1 MKTIKNSLILLTIT
15 ILTITFHYQ
24 AAAQLKYY
32 KGYVIPLKGDT
43 LKGEIES
50 NPKKEIDHFRKIKY
64 RARAGMPTKGFIAG
78 KIKEYKMDSTIF
90 ISRKID
96 DQDVFIKLIVPG
108 KINIYEGRTE
118 DVDGKEVTLLPDYFY
133 LKGEE
138 TVLVQDKPSRFKKQ
152 MMALMADN
160 TDITKAISDDTY
172 TYSNVLELFK
182 AYNK

>member
-1 MKTIKNSLILLTIT
+1 
-15 ILTITFHYQ
+15 
-24 AAAQLKYY
+24 
-32 KGYVIPLKGDT
+32 
-43 LKGEIES
+43 
-50 NPKKEIDHFRKIKY
+50 
-64 RARAGMPTKGFIAG
+64 MPTKGFIAS

-108 KINIYEGRTE
+108 KINVYEGRTE
-118 DVDGKEVTLLPDYFY
+118 EIDGKEVTLLPDYFY
-133 LKGEE
+133 LKVDE

-160 TDITKAISDDTY
+160 TAITKAIADDTY